1 MPSSLT
7 DENTGAQKGYITFSA
22 DSVSKWKSMLSPG
35 LPGSKPVMRQC
46 YPGEP
51 YMAMGMLPTYAD
63 HTAATS
69 HMWLYRP

>member
-51 YMAMGMLPTYAD
+51 YMAMGMLPIYAD